1 MSKAGCE
8 AVQAAANDAY
18 AHRSGD
24 DACSNEH
31 LLIYRIA
38 CSLYARWTTVSLFR
52 IVRNGGLV

>member
-1 MSKAGCE
+1 MDDEEVGGRLSNVQKVSKAGCE

-31 LLIYRIA
+31 LLICRIA
-38 CSLYARWTTVSLFR
+38 RSLYAT
-52 IVRNGGLV
+52 